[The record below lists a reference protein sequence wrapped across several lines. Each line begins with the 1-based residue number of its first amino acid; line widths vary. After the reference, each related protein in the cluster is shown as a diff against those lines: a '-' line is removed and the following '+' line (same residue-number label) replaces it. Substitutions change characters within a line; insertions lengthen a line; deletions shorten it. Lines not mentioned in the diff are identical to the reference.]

1 MQCNRVI
8 CLSGLFMVLISCRV
22 CAADA
27 TEASAILPKLDKVIA
42 ANEKD
47 TVALLNS
54 LSAQLEN
61 SPKGTAAVILK
72 KMKTQS
78 AATEKQLI
86 VYVWALGLLKDAVAI
101 DPVIQMYRQSD
112 SELVRGNCL
121 RTLALIGGKTSG
133 DFILSVLDTVT
144 DKDMRFNI
152 INLLAQMQYEPVL
165 PLTDEILRQ
174 EPGGFY
180 WQSIFVFGKMGD
192 KAIPFLLQ
200 RIDDKDPNVRSNAIN
215 VLGRWLIATEAAK
228 PLQAR
233 YPLEQDV
240 KIRKLILCAL
250 ERTIP
255 DVSEMKSVIEQ
266 IAAME
271 KDKKLVIYARTTL
284 DNIAQI
290 QTALDKYAKKKKVS
304 PFFLE
309 RDYSELF
316 KSAGKQGSYELLAIY
331 SSKQD
336 EPMLKSLRERILTR
350 DSEDAFNDFQKVNDI
365 IMRNRMMKKP
375 EGKTFNKPK

>member
-1 MQCNRVI
+1 MRCNRII
-8 CLSGLFMVLISCRV
+8 CLSGLFMVLISSLSNAIDV
-22 CAADA
+22 K
-27 TEASAILPKLDKVIA
+27 EASAILPQLDKVVNAGEKDIA
-42 ANEKD
+42 A
-47 TVALLNS
+47 LLSS
-54 LSAQLEN
+54 LATQLEN
-61 SPKGTAAVILK
+61 CPKGTAAVILQK
-72 KMKTQS
+72 IKTQP
-78 AATEKQLI
+78 AATEKQLT
-86 VYVWALGLLKDAVAI
+86 VYVWALGLLKDTAAI
-101 DPVIQMYRQSD
+101 DPVMQIYHQSN
-112 SELVRGNCL
+112 SGLVRGNCL

-133 DFILSVLDTVT
+133 DFILSVLETAT

-152 INLLAQMQYEPVL
+152 INLLAQMRYEPVL
-165 PLTDEILRQ
+165 PLTDEILRK

-240 KIRKLILCAL
+240 KIRKFILCAL

-255 DVSEMKSVIEQ
+255 DISEMKSVFEQ
-266 IAAME
+266 VAALE
-271 KDKKLVIYARTTL
+271 KDKKLAIYACTTL
-284 DNIAQI
+284 DNIERI
-290 QTALDKYAKKKKVS
+290 QAALDKYAKKKKVS
-304 PFFLE
+304 SFLLE

-365 IMRNRMMKKP
+365 IMRNRMMKKT
-375 EGKTFNKPK
+375 EDKTLARPK